1 MRPARAFRTIWRING
16 VLLLLSFALLAVG
29 GLVGLFTSMSWGRHE
44 RGVPPAVVADK
55 GERLFIGAAQ
65 EVEGTEFVILPLE
78 TRGSMQKGISSGP
91 DYNRETRN
99 LIFYNATSGASA
111 WLRPDHST
119 RIVDYQL
126 LRESGGVQAR
136 WESGRPAR
144 ADPVR
149 WIRYELDPGAS
160 AKPDGT
166 HGNGARQ
173 IAVSGPGGDGFTVVL
188 DRADEVLGYSPTR
201 NASLAAFFRL
211 GDKYFAAD
219 IDLDS
224 RKVRRT
230 LPLPK
235 S

>member
-1 MRPARAFRTIWRING
+1 VKSRAEDG
-16 VLLLLSFALLAVG
+16 ALLLLSFALLAVG
-29 GLVGLFTSMSWGRHE
+29 GLVGLVTSMNWGRHE
-44 RGVPPAVVADK
+44 EGAPPAVVADK
-55 GERLFIGAAQ
+55 GERLIFGAAQ
-65 EVEGTEFVILPLE
+65 EVEGTQIVLLPLE
-78 TRGSMQKGISSGP
+78 MRGSMPKGISSGP

-99 LIFYNATSGASA
+99 LILYNSTSGAST

-119 RIVDYQL
+119 RSVDYQL

-136 WESGRPAR
+136 WDSGRPAR

-149 WIRYELDPGAS
+149 WIRYEFDAGAS
-160 AKPDGT
+160 AKADGS
-166 HGNGARQ
+166 HGNEARQ
-173 IAVSGPGGDGFTVVL
+173 IAVSGPGSDGFTVVL

-201 NASLAAFFRL
+201 SRSVVAFFRL

-230 LPLPK
+230 VPLPK